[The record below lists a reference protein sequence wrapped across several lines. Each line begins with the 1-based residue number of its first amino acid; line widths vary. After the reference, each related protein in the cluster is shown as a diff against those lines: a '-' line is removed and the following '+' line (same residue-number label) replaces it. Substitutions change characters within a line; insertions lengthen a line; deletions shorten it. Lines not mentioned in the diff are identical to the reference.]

1 MGSRIR
7 IPVGASGFQEEF
19 LANLLLHYH
28 FNRLSYRLLLSV
40 LEHCHLG
47 VTWEVITVQ
56 VVNSVIVCIQ
66 YSSDRTTG
74 CCDVTTRA
82 LVSTIGLA
90 YN

>member
-1 MGSRIR
+1 MGSQIQ
-7 IPVGASGFQEEF
+7 IPIGASGFQEEF
-19 LANLLLHYH
+19 LANLFLHYH

-40 LEHCHLG
+40 SEHCHLE
-47 VTWEVITVQ
+47 VTWEVCTVQ

-66 YSSDRTTG
+66 YSSDQTTG
-74 CCDVTTRA
+74 CCDVTTTS